1 MLLYPSFFF
10 KKKKNVL
17 YRSLPLSS
25 SLREKQVAIHTA
37 LCDSINTPTAMSEL
51 MELINKSNIYLSN
64 GRNNINVYVLENV
77 AKYVT
82 KMLRVFGVVGNSAS
96 EEIGF
101 GVSEQQNVGNVS
113 LF

>member
-1 MLLYPSFFF
+1 
-10 KKKKNVL
+10 
-17 YRSLPLSS
+17 
-25 SLREKQVAIHTA
+25 
-37 LCDSINTPTAMSEL
+37 MSEL
-51 MELINKSNIYLSN
+51 MELITNANIYLSN

-82 KMLRVFGVVGNSAS
+82 KMLRIFGVVGNSAL